1 MLSEIIAAFA
11 LLAICVAIHAGGLGI
26 LLQWQ
31 RIREQNCRG
40 APSICWMLIKLASG
54 LVILHLIQIAV
65 WAFYFFWQGCLPD
78 LRTALYFS
86 GTTYAT
92 VGYGDVVLPHG
103 WRLLGPMEGLTGIL
117 MCGLSTGVFFVVVS
131 RFLQSRQSMNGDGNR
146 RS

>member
-11 LLAICVAIHAGGLGI
+11 LLAVCVVLHAGGLGL

-31 RIREQNCRG
+31 RTREQSCRG
-40 APSICWMLIKLASG
+40 AAGICWMLVKLASG
-54 LVILHLIQIAV
+54 LVTLHLLQIAV
-65 WAFYFFWQGCLPD
+65 WAFYFYWQGCLPD
-78 LRTALYFS
+78 LKTAFYFS

-92 VGYGDVVLPHG
+92 VGYGDIVLPHG

-117 MCGLSTGVFFVVVS
+117 MCGLSTGAFFVVVS
-131 RFLQSRQSMNGDGNR
+131 RFLQNRQAGKGEGSR